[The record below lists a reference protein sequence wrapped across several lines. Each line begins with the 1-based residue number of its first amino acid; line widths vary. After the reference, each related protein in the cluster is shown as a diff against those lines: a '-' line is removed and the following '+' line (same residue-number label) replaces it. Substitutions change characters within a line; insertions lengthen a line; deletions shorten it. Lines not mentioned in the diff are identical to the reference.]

1 MAKKTDSSESDFQ
14 DSDESDSQDPFCDEL
29 HARDLNCFMG
39 YEYLYHLGPLGPH
52 LHALHISIAS
62 HCGKLGQY
70 STGAVGR
77 AASSGLEGFGY
88 FGRLHYRIKE
98 GGHLPYEG

>member
-1 MAKKTDSSESDFQ
+1 MTLETEIPLFKRV
-14 DSDESDSQDPFCDEL
+14 EL
-29 HARDLNCFMG
+29 G
-39 YEYLYHLGPLGPH
+39 QET
-52 LHALHISIAS
+52 IQ

-77 AASSGLEGFGY
+77 VASSGLEGFGN
-88 FGRLHYRIKE
+88 FGRLHHRIKE

>member
-1 MAKKTDSSESDFQ
+1 
-14 DSDESDSQDPFCDEL
+14 
-29 HARDLNCFMG
+29 MG
-39 YEYLYHLGPLGPH
+39 KEIGSTGE
-52 LHALHISIAS
+52 

-77 AASSGLEGFGY
+77 AASSGLEGFGN
-88 FGRLHYRIKE
+88 FGRLHHRIKE